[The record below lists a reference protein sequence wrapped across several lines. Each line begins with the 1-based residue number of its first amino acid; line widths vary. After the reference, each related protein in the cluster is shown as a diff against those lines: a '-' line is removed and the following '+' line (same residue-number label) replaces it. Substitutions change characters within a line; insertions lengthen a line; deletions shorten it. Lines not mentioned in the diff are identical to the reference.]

1 MQKKILECLKKIG
14 NNNIVEYHPVIFDL
28 SETHH
33 AEELGRLYEEGRVVS
48 VIDDISGQKGEYG
61 IIMNPER
68 MKSASQHE
76 TARIQS
82 TEDVSEGRWIYYP
95 WRHTLVHCIPE
106 DMYHTVRLARNRE
119 LITSEEQTVLQ
130 KARICV
136 LGLNVGYAG
145 AMVCALEGI
154 GSYFDLVDLDTLSVT
169 NLNRFPAGLCDIGVN
184 KAVLAARHMYEL
196 DPYLN
201 ITVHTKGLHHNESKD
216 FLVNNKPDILIEEV
230 DDLKLK
236 IHVRKIAKE
245 LKIPV
250 VMVTGNGPNIIL
262 DIERYDIEDVKML
275 NGLLDSSVQGTIE
288 KQEGRF
294 SFDEHVALARD
305 FIGKKWLTERL
316 QESFEKVG
324 STLAG
329 IPQLGET
336 TFLRGATLGYIT
348 RQILLKAPVPSG
360 RYEFK
365 LDEILI

>member
-1 MQKKILECLKKIG
+1 MQKKLLECLKKIG
-14 NNNIVEYHPVIFDL
+14 NKNTTEHQPVIFDL
-28 SETHH
+28 SENHH
-33 AEELGRLYEEGRVVS
+33 VEELGRLFEEGRIMS
-48 VIDDISGQKGEYG
+48 VIDDISGQKGEYR

-68 MKSASQHE
+68 MKSVSQHE
-76 TARIQS
+76 ATRLQS
-82 TEDVSEGRWIYYP
+82 TEDMGEGCWIYYP
-95 WRHTLVHCIPE
+95 WRYTLVRCISE
-106 DMYHTVRLARNRE
+106 DMYHTIRLARNRE
-119 LITSEEQTVLQ
+119 LITSEEQAVLQ
-130 KARICV
+130 KAHICV

-145 AMVCALEGI
+145 AIVCALEGV

-201 ITVHTKGLHHNESKD
+201 ISVHTKGLHYNESKD
-216 FLVNNKPDILIEEV
+216 FLVNTKPDILIEEV

-236 IHVRKIAKE
+236 IQVRKIAKE

-262 DIERYDIEDVKML
+262 DIERYDTENVEIL
-275 NGLLDSSVQGTIE
+275 NGFLDSSVQDKIE
-288 KQEGRF
+288 KQEAHF

-316 QESFEKVG
+316 QGSFEKVG
-324 STLAG
+324 DTLAG

-336 TFLRGATLGYIT
+336 TFLRGATLGHIT